1 MEDMARRHADRAV
14 RSVFLYTREAHPGEN
29 YRHHATMDDKRHHAR
44 AFREHNSI
52 EREIL
57 LDDVAGTAHRAYG
70 MLPNMTWM
78 IGRGGVIY
86 YKAAW
91 TDAADLEAALVE
103 TLDALER
110 RTSEPIAPFYAERL
124 SWRVRDLDAF
134 RRQLEIAGPQ
144 AVRDFFG
151 GKH

>member
-1 MEDMARRHADRAV
+1 MARRHADRAV
-14 RSVFLYTREAHPGEN
+14 RSVFLYTREAHPGES
-29 YRHHATMDDKRHHAR
+29 YRHHTTMDDKRHHAR
-44 AFREHNSI
+44 AFRQHNSI

-70 MLPNMTWM
+70 TLPNMTWI

-91 TDAADLEAALVE
+91 TDVTDVEAALVA
-103 TLDALER
+103 TLDALDR

-124 SWRVRDLDAF
+124 TWRVRDLEAF

-151 GKH
+151 RSADD

>member
-1 MEDMARRHADRAV
+1 MEDMARRYADRAV

-70 MLPNMTWM
+70 MLPNMTWI
-78 IGRGGVIY
+78 IGRGGGP
-86 YKAAW
+86 AQ
-91 TDAADLEAALVE
+91 LS
-103 TLDALER
+103 R
-110 RTSEPIAPFYAERL
+110 SRL
-124 SWRVRDLDAF
+124 PTRHARCVF
-134 RRQLEIAGPQ
+134 RRATL
-144 AVRDFFG
+144 
-151 GKH
+151 